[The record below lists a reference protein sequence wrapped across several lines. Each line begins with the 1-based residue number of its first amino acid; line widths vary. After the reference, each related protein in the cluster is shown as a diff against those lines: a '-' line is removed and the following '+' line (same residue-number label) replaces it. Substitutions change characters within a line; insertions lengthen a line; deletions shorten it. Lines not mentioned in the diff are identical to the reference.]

1 MFMNLLIATALL
13 LLAAQSAQAQDEP
26 IHPLLKNR
34 FTLTGGAFI
43 PEKEFEFRINGIDR
57 GDNIDFDDAFKIKK
71 TESTGALDFRW
82 RFGEKWSVFGQYWSV
97 SDTGKATLEE
107 DLEWRDVV
115 FQEGTFAEGNV
126 GIDVAR
132 VIFGRLFSTSP
143 RHELGL
149 GAGLHWLELSAGI
162 SGQIL
167 TNVGDTELYGDSV
180 AAGAPLPNIA
190 GWYTYAFSPQWAL
203 TSRLDWFSAS
213 FDEYSGSLWNAGVGV
228 EWSIFQNFGI
238 GASYNFFE
246 LDVDV
251 KNDNW
256 KGSAKITQHGP
267 FLSVTATW

>member
-1 MFMNLLIATALL
+1 MFKNLLIATALL

-34 FTLTGGAFI
+34 FTLTGGVYI
-43 PEKEFEFRINGIDR
+43 PEKEFELSINGQVP
-57 GDNIDFDDAFKIKK
+57 GDDIDFGDAFKVKK
-71 TESTGALDFRW
+71 TESTCALDFRW

-180 AAGAPLPNIA
+180 AAGATPRTALIIRSVCPVLP
-190 GWYTYAFSPQWAL
+190 W
-203 TSRLDWFSAS
+203 
-213 FDEYSGSLWNAGVGV
+213 
-228 EWSIFQNFGI
+228 
-238 GASYNFFE
+238 
-246 LDVDV
+246 
-251 KNDNW
+251 
-256 KGSAKITQHGP
+256 
-267 FLSVTATW
+267 